1 MTSIKEEAE
10 QDMINQS
17 VHVNLKRQAIAN
29 LPSMHY
35 PAIELYPNKTEALKV
50 YNQQLKKLNK
60 QPKDKEQVT
69 QSEKKLQDLGH
80 VAFTCNLLNHLPI
93 MLKDIPIQ
101 NFISWPVV
109 WKANL

>member
-17 VHVNLKRQAIAN
+17 VHVDLKREAIAN
-29 LPSMHY
+29 LPLMHY
-35 PAIELYPNKTEALKV
+35 PAIELYPNKTEALEV
-50 YNQQLKKLNK
+50 YNQQLKKLTK

-69 QSEKKLQDLGH
+69 QSEKKLPDLGH
-80 VAFTCNLLNHLPI
+80 VEFTCNLLNRLPI
-93 MLKDIPIQ
+93 MLKDIL
-101 NFISWPVV
+101 ISWPVV